1 MSTEMSLS
9 VMNASEEALF
19 ALSWMTCPSIHTGD
33 IREMYSAIL
42 WLRRRTGHGAC
53 AVVSAAVAGSGAVV
67 MVLACP
73 TQRTENFTRG
83 VSVDSGSNITHLC
96 ITAARLPVL
105 STSAELWGHSPARAR
120 FQAYFRLFC
129 NPLWRR
135 WIV

>member
-73 TQRTENFTRG
+73 TRRTENFIRAAKIGRASCRERG
-83 VSVDSGSNITHLC
+83 RNRVGRDRYRTK
-96 ITAARLPVL
+96 
-105 STSAELWGHSPARAR
+105 
-120 FQAYFRLFC
+120 
-129 NPLWRR
+129 
-135 WIV
+135 